1 MRPCS
6 GARGAGRRSGGRRNR
21 AVRAAV
27 ALLVAWGVLPVRTA
41 LASPG
46 VPARTGHTD
55 PSCTVRVPAA
65 DRAALWAPPL
75 DRLVSLRVSD
85 LAVRDAVDH
94 LAGVARLDLSYS
106 ADLLPATKRVCL
118 ALERVPVGAVL
129 DHLLQGSVLSPI
141 VLGSAQVV
149 LAPSR
154 TSTGVPVATVSRRT
168 SLLDRVVVTGSPDG
182 AAQRGSPF
190 ALDVVDGAQLADHGV
205 STLGEALELS
215 VPGVWSWTTP
225 AGSVT
230 ARYGSIRGASSFGV
244 SAPKVYLDGIEV
256 ANPLLV
262 TQLDPARVARVE
274 VIRGPQGAALYG
286 ADAISGVVNILTRHD
301 GTSDGQREIQAQ
313 AAAGVTSTAFAARD
327 PFVQEHS
334 VSLRRGSA
342 ARNAGL
348 GVNVSTMGAYVSGAS
363 ERRLLLDAD
372 GRFSRQRS
380 IYTGFS
386 RFALQRANAAS
397 SMPFAQD
404 SVSGQAMA
412 QYTLGGSIAVMP
424 SMHWTHTVIA
434 GVDGY
439 RLRGLSPYS
448 LVGPQ
453 QLSAA
458 AVGSSEGA
466 ADRASV
472 RLRTVGRFDVAPG
485 ALLTLTLGAEQ
496 AFTHEVTRG
505 AMAGAGGAVTPL
517 PTLGPGSGGAGGT
530 TVFAGLRGAAASG
543 SSQTTYD
550 NAGLLTQLQF
560 AWQDRWFAS
569 AGVRGE
575 RIQGATPNAQ
585 HTALPML
592 GAAYVREVGNAV
604 VKVRSAFGTGIR
616 PARTLLRS
624 SSWMGQG
631 QGILLS
637 ALDPEQ
643 QSGTELGVDLMLGG
657 RVAVHVTRFDQR
669 ATGLI
674 QPVSR
679 VVTAVNSAG
688 RLARTMAFTLQNVG
702 AISNRGWEVEA
713 TARVRTLSLAA
724 TMTQVDSRVTR
735 LAPGYRGDLRTG
747 DRMLDVPAHT
757 VSVSAAW
764 TRGRWLLTSTAM
776 HAADWM
782 GYDRTAV
789 GTLLAAGEQ
798 SPRGLEGNNLR
809 QYWMRYG
816 GVTRWRAGMQF
827 RLRGDLALMTA
838 GENLLDVQT
847 GAPDNATVIAG
858 RTLTFGVRTTF

>member
-1 MRPCS
+1 
-6 GARGAGRRSGGRRNR
+6 
-21 AVRAAV
+21 
-27 ALLVAWGVLPVRTA
+27 
-41 LASPG
+41 
-46 VPARTGHTD
+46 
-55 PSCTVRVPAA
+55 
-65 DRAALWAPPL
+65 LWAPPL

-85 LAVRDAVDH
+85 LTVRDAVDH

-106 ADLLPATKRVCL
+106 ADLLPTTKRVCL

-129 DHLLQGSVLSPI
+129 DYLLEGSLLSPI

-154 TSTGVPVATVSRRT
+154 ASTNVPVATVSRRT

-190 ALDVVDGAQLADHGV
+190 ALNVVDGAQLAEHGV

-301 GTSDGQREIQAQ
+301 GTPDGQREVQLQ
-313 AAAGVTSTAFAARD
+313 AAAGVTSSAFAARD

-334 VSLRRGSA
+334 LSMRRGSA
-342 ARNAGL
+342 ARNVGL
-348 GVNVSTMGAYVSGAS
+348 GVNVSTAGAYVPGAS

-386 RFALQRANAAS
+386 RFSMQRANAAS
-397 SMPFAQD
+397 AMPLAQD

-412 QYTLGGSIAVMP
+412 QYTVGGSIAVMP

-496 AFTHEVTRG
+496 AFTQEVTRG
-505 AMAGAGGAVTPL
+505 VMAGAGGAVTPL
-517 PTLGPGSGGAGGT
+517 PTLGPGSGGPSGT
-530 TVFAGLRGAAASG
+530 TAFAGLRGAAASG
-543 SSQTTYD
+543 SLQTMYD
-550 NAGLLTQLQF
+550 NAGLLTQVQF

-585 HTALPML
+585 HSALPML
-592 GAAYVREVGNAV
+592 GAAYVREVGNTV

-631 QGILLS
+631 QGALLS

-657 RVAVHVTRFDQR
+657 RVAVHVTRFDQS

-688 RLARTMAFTLQNVG
+688 GLTRTMAFTLQNVG
-702 AISNRGWEVEA
+702 AISNRGWEVAA

-764 TRGRWLLTSTAM
+764 TRGRWMLTSTAM

-782 GYDRTAV
+782 GYDRMAV
-789 GTLLAAGEQ
+789 GTLLAAVEQ
-798 SPRGLEGNNLR
+798 SPRGLDGNNLR